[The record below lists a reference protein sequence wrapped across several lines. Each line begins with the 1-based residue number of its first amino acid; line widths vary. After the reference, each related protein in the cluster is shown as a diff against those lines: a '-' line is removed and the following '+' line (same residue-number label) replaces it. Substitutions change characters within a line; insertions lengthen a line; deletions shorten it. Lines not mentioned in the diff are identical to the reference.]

1 MRFPRATRL
10 VIQCRTREEAENA
23 LELVKEW
30 TADAGLQLHSEK
42 TRISDANGEGF
53 DFLGYHFQK
62 GRKWPRKKS
71 IDKFRDGIRSLTRR
85 TNGHSM
91 EELVAKLNP
100 KLRGWFN
107 YFKHSYKTTF
117 KNEDGWVRGRL
128 RAILRRRTGRLGHG
142 RGSGNP
148 RWPNSFFAAYGLF
161 SLMEA
166 YTQACRPQTG

>member
-1 MRFPRATRL
+1 MTRYADDF

-30 TADAGLQLHSEK
+30 TANAGLQLHSEK
-42 TRISDANGEGF
+42 TRIADANGEGF

-85 TNGHSM
+85 TSGHSM

-107 YFKHSYKTTF
+107 YFKHSCKNTF
-117 KNEDGWVRGRL
+117 KMRTAGSVAACAPYSGGGLAAWAMDAAAAI
-128 RAILRRRTGRLGHG
+128 RA
-142 RGSGNP
+142 
-148 RWPNSFFAAYGLF
+148 GLTPSSPPMGF
-161 SLMEA
+161 S
-166 YTQACRPQTG
+166 P